1 MGGGGTLN
9 ACSPL
14 TISTPTTL
22 PDAAIGASYSYTLS
36 ASATTSGCP
45 AVWFISGGR
54 LPAGLTL
61 NNATGAISG
70 TVPNLVQTA
79 TFQIN
84 VFVPGHVTSEWVAL
98 PVTDTVTVNPSGA
111 SLTNEA
117 TDGNSVYVADGTGN
131 AVYRLSSSNPPAVL
145 TPPALT
151 SLDYPESVAT
161 AAGYV
166 FAANFYG
173 SSNVSST
180 TPAGNVSIPGCNT
193 SVGIATA
200 ASFSSLPEVAVT
212 CALSGTVY
220 LLTQNGSAYTVAS
233 SYTFPSGA
241 LLAGIVHV
249 GGNLFLVGD
258 VANATVTLL
267 SLPPTGT
274 ATALATV
281 SLPTGSRPANI
292 AYDPFN
298 STAYVADPATNAVS
312 QVRLDGGWDGNSWS
326 LTDEG
331 EIAVG
336 TAPYSVAVDPFTST
350 LVVSNSGD
358 NDVDVISIVGKPQ
371 VLYQPTVGQTPNGVA
386 IIGGQAYIA
395 NGVGG
400 TVTVI
405 GLSSFA
411 PGPFHGRF
419 GHWQYC
425 PPFGSGD
432 GWNPLAPPTH

>member
-1 MGGGGTLN
+1 
-9 ACSPL
+9 
-14 TISTPTTL
+14 L

-45 AVWFISGGR
+45 AVWFITGGR
-54 LPAGLTL
+54 LPNGLTL
-61 NNATGAISG
+61 NGATGAISG
-70 TVPNLVQTA
+70 TAPNFVQTA
-79 TFQIN
+79 TFQIS

-98 PVTDTVTVNPSGA
+98 PVTDTITVDPSGGV
-111 SLTNEA
+111 LTNEA
-117 TDGNSVYVADGTGN
+117 TDGGSVYVADGTGN

-145 TPPALT
+145 PPPALT

-173 SSNVSST
+173 SENVSST

-193 SVGIATA
+193 GVGLATVP
-200 ASFSSLPEVAVT
+200 SYSSLPEIAVT
-212 CALSGTVY
+212 CALSSTVY
-220 LLTQNGSAYTVAS
+220 LLTQSGSSYAVAS
-233 SYTFPSGA
+233 SYSFPSGA
-241 LLAGIVHV
+241 LPAGVVHV
-249 GGNLFLVGD
+249 GDNLFLVGD
-258 VANATVTLL
+258 VANDTVTLL
-267 SLPPTGT
+267 SLPTSGT

-281 SLPTGSRPANI
+281 SLPTGSHPANI

-298 STAYVADPATNAVS
+298 STAYVADPGTNAVS
-312 QVRLDGGWDGNSWS
+312 QVRVGGSWGGGSWGGNSWS

-336 TAPYSVAVDPFTST
+336 TAPYGIAVDPFANT

-358 NDVDVISIVGKPQ
+358 NDVDVISISGKPQ
-371 VLYQPTVGQTPNGVA
+371 ILYQPTVGQTPNGVA

-395 NGVGG
+395 NAIGG
-400 TVTVI
+400 AVTVI
-405 GLSSFA
+405 GVSGFA
-411 PGPFHGRF
+411 PGSFHGRF
-419 GHWQYC
+419 GHWQYW
-425 PPFGSGD
+425 PPFGSAD